1 MSAGETAGTERDS
14 REPEAPRDEKRTRN
28 QAEAPGTEF
37 RQRLDQVGAILAKGL
52 DLAEA
57 GVGLGV
63 TIISRVGAAATQ
75 KIREEMDG
83 AAVVNPT
90 PSPDAPQQAPQSEPD
105 AVREPEPAYGITNR
119 LPLTPGGSVK
129 ISFSV
134 NNDSL
139 TEPKK
144 VELRVEGFVGDTQ
157 GGHLAASAF
166 SVKPSP
172 KTIAPVDFEK
182 FVLQCSVPSTAPP
195 DVYRGAIV
203 VTSENELRI
212 PVVLVVMPL

>member
-1 MSAGETAGTERDS
+1 MSARETAGTERDS
-14 REPEAPRDEKRTRN
+14 REPEAPRDERKTRN

-37 RQRLDQVGAILAKGL
+37 RQRLDQVGTILAKGL

-57 GVGLGV
+57 GVSLGV
-63 TIISRVGAAATQ
+63 TIISRVGAAATR
-75 KIREEMDG
+75 KIHEGMDG

-90 PSPDAPQQAPQSEPD
+90 PPGAPQQAPQSESD
-105 AVREPEPAYGITNR
+105 AVSEPEPSYGITNR

-134 NNDSL
+134 NNDSM

-144 VELRVEGFVGDTQ
+144 VELRVEGFTGDTQ
-157 GGHLAASAF
+157 GGHLDASAF

-182 FVLQCSVPSTAPP
+182 FVLHCSVPSTAQP

-212 PVVLVVMPL
+212 PVVLVVMPP

>member
-1 MSAGETAGTERDS
+1 MSARDGVER
-14 REPEAPRDEKRTRN
+14 E
-28 QAEAPGTEF
+28 AEAPGQKASAQGEAPGMEF
-37 RQRLDQVGAILAKGL
+37 RQRLDQVGTILAKGL

-57 GVGLGV
+57 GVSLGV
-63 TIISRVGAAATQ
+63 TIISRVGVAATQ
-75 KIREEMDG
+75 KIREGMD
-83 AAVVNPT
+83 AAAAINPAT
-90 PSPDAPQQAPQSEPD
+90 MPGAPQQAPEPD
-105 AVREPEPAYGITNR
+105 VVAEPEPVYGITNR

-134 NNDSL
+134 NNDSM

-144 VELRVEGFVGDTQ
+144 VELRVEGFAGDAN
-157 GGHLAASAF
+157 GGRLDAAAF

-182 FVLQCSVPSTAPP
+182 FTLQGTVPPDAPP
-195 DVYRGAIV
+195 DVYRGVIV
-203 VTSENELRI
+203 VTSENEFRI